1 MSQDNPKLT
10 EFVISG
16 FTDLKA
22 FQTQVVKR
30 KVNIGTPES
39 SSVKLFDEQDK
50 TIYIPSLLELDYSTP
65 AYFALGKSGHFVGEY
80 VFVNYGYP
88 RDYSLLLT
96 ITLRL
101 KIRLLL

>member
-39 SSVKLFDEQDK
+39 SSVKLFDEQGK

-65 AYFALGKSGHFVGEY
+65 TLLWGKVGI
-80 VFVNYGYP
+80 
-88 RDYSLLLT
+88 LLESMCLSIMDIHV
-96 ITLRL
+96 ITVYC
-101 KIRLLL
+101 